1 MMRRREL
8 LGALLSV
15 PILAGCSMLPVIP
28 RRPEPTQTDAMGWIS
43 HLGAGRFELR
53 LPRAEIGQHIG
64 TALRRIAAD
73 ELGVAISAISL
84 ALPDSQYMAPVR
96 ATVGSDSIKDFAL
109 PLARACA
116 ALHEALAGRPPREWP
131 AGALRS
137 LSGDPRQ
144 QSDPLG
150 FGREIV
156 TGAPLFAADVR
167 LPGMLYGRVLRA
179 PVSPELASRPAGFN
193 AAAARVLPGFVALI
207 EHPGLTR
214 ANSQGLGMVA
224 RTPGALDRIEAALAL
239 QWQVED
245 GDAARIEHLL
255 QLPSQGRLR
264 HHLRDDEV
272 AEGGPWDVDL
282 VFETPLTAH
291 NGIEPRSAVADYRAA
306 DQSLQLWTGTQDL
319 FYVRD
324 TLVRRL
330 ALDKAKVQVQ
340 ACRAGG
346 AFGARALVLVES
358 EAALLS
364 RAVGAPVKVQWTRA
378 QELQQGFHRPPSRH
392 QLRARLQDGRVLD
405 WWHRL
410 VSSHILFTPAAMPPW
425 MQGLADFAGDGGV
438 SRGALPPYALPRQRI
453 EFDARRLP
461 VHTGPWRGLGA
472 GPNCWVI
479 ESAIDECAHAAGID
493 PLVFRLANLDN
504 ARLRRV
510 LQRVA
515 KSAGWPQKPASD
527 ANTLRGR
534 GMACGIYKGSAYAAV
549 IAEVEVERASG
560 AARVTAMHCAH
571 DCGRIIQPDGVRA
584 QIEGNLVWCLG
595 MVLIEALPLDDKAG
609 IAASGFGDAPI
620 PRIQDLPTLH
630 IELIDDGDAPGGA
643 GETAMVAGAGAIANA
658 LRAATGRRFTRLPVR
673 AADLRVAAGT
683 LAP

>member
-1 MMRRREL
+1 MKRREL

-15 PILAGCSMLPVIP
+15 PLLAGCSMLPVIP
-28 RRPEPTQTDAMGWIS
+28 RRPEPTRADAMGWIS

-73 ELGVAISAISL
+73 ELGVALGAISL
-84 ALPDSQYMAPVR
+84 ALPDSRSMSPVR
-96 ATVGSDSIKDFAL
+96 ATVGSDSVKDFAL
-109 PLARACA
+109 PLAQACA
-116 ALHEALAGRPPREWP
+116 ALREALAGRPPREWP
-131 AGALRS
+131 ASALRS
-137 LSGDPRQ
+137 LNGAPRQ
-144 QSDPLG
+144 QSDALG

-156 TGAPLFAADVR
+156 SGAPLFAADVR
-167 LPGMLYGRVLRA
+167 LPGLLYGRVLRA

-193 AAAARVLPGFVALI
+193 AAAARALPGFVALV

-214 ANSQGLGMVA
+214 ANSQGLGLLA

-245 GDAARIEHLL
+245 GNAADIERLL
-255 QLPSQGRLR
+255 QLPAQGRLR
-264 HHLRDDEV
+264 HQLRADEV
-272 AEGGPWDVDL
+272 AETGAWDVDL
-282 VFETPLTAH
+282 VFETPLAAH
-291 NGIEPRSAVADYRAA
+291 NGIEPRCAVADYRAA
-306 DQSLQLWTGTQDL
+306 DQSLRLWTGTQDL

-330 ALDKAKVQVQ
+330 ALDEAKVQVH

-346 AFGARALVLVES
+346 AFGARTLVLVEP

-364 RAVGAPVKVQWTRA
+364 RAAGAPVKVQWTRA

-392 QLRARLQDGRVLD
+392 QLRARLQHGRVSD

-410 VSSHILFTPAAMPPW
+410 ISSHILFTPAAMPRW

-479 ESAIDECAHAAGID
+479 ESAIDECAHLAGID
-493 PLVFRLANLDN
+493 PLAFRLAHLDN

-515 KSAGWPQKPASD
+515 QAADWPRPALSD
-527 ANTLRGR
+527 AQILRGR
-534 GMACGIYKGSAYAAV
+534 GLACGIYKGSAYAAV

-560 AARVTAMHCAH
+560 AARVSAMHCAH

-595 MVLIEALPLDDKAG
+595 MVLIEALPVDKQAG
-609 IAASGFGDAPI
+609 IAASGFAEAPI
-620 PRIQDLPTLH
+620 PRIHDLPVLH
-630 IELIDDGDAPGGA
+630 IELIDTGEPSGGA

-673 AADLRVAAGT
+673 ADDLRAAAGT
-683 LAP
+683 LAR